1 MIRDINNWSLS
12 FRQCFLKIKETSIIL
27 SSLFY
32 IICLR
37 IFKISLT
44 DFATQYFKHV
54 FNRLVKCRKVRSKN
68 NSCINMSKIR
78 LHQEQSKTTLC
89 QNFWNFLILSGW
101 GGGKGSEKV
110 HRTKIVSGSHYPSPS
125 ELNWYPCL
133 WRSAT
138 VGFPSK
144 ILGERY
150 DETKVAFF
158 TFCIAFYLR
167 NESSF
172 LKLIKNLLNK
182 FKRCEG

>member
-89 QNFWNFLILSGW
+89 QNFWNFLILSG
-101 GGGKGSEKV
+101 GGEGRGQKKCTVPKLSADHITHV
-110 HRTKIVSGSHYPSPS
+110 HQ
-125 ELNWYPCL
+125 NWIDIHFC
-133 WRSAT
+133 
-138 VGFPSK
+138 GF
-144 ILGERY
+144 R
-150 DETKVAFF
+150 
-158 TFCIAFYLR
+158 
-167 NESSF
+167 
-172 LKLIKNLLNK
+172 LL
-182 FKRCEG
+182 